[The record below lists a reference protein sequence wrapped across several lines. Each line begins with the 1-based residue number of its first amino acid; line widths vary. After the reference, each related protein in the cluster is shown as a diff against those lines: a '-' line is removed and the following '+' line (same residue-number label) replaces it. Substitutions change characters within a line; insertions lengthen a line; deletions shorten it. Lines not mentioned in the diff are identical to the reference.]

1 MGDSVEATLRID
13 EKGFKNGIRISGV
26 VVLRKISVLR

>member
-13 EKGFKNGIRISGV
+13 EKGFKKWYSNFWGGSPQ
-26 VVLRKISVLR
+26 KN